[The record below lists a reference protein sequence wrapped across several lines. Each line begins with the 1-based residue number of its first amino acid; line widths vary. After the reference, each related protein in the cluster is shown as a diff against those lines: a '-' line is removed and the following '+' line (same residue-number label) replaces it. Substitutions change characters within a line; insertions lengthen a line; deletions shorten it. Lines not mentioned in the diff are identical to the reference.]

1 MLAALPLLRR
11 LLLPCLLLLIVP
23 VSTELVNTTVDD
35 TIGDPTGLSILT
47 FSPSGKW
54 SLGQDCPGCA
64 VHSGNTSN
72 TVNVSQVGDGT
83 WHDSTYHPNIAGD
96 PEHVVS
102 FSFVGSAVYAYNII
116 ANQLPFITTL
126 TNLTFSI
133 DGHIVGTYMHI
144 PENVTNTFEYGVL
157 VYANTSL
164 PYGRHVLAMSAAG
177 TNDSLILFD
186 YFIYT
191 QDSNESS
198 SALSGSSSTGS
209 ISLTSTTSLLATSL
223 AASGSSK
230 SSSPPLGAIIGGVVG
245 GVVGLVILGLVLILC
260 VRARRQEAA
269 RRPPPAAEKI
279 DPFVFGG
286 AQRHSGRRM
295 SRAPI
300 LPDLRLGRSRLM
312 PRGPGS
318 TTTTD
323 ASEYLL
329 HPGPS
334 ILPLP
339 PPSISFS
346 RAICDSHI

>member
-23 VSTELVNTTVDD
+23 VSTKLVNTTVDD

-54 SLGQDCPGCA
+54 SLGQDCPGCN
-64 VHSGNTSN
+64 VHSGNTSS
-72 TVNVSQVGDGT
+72 TVDVSQVLDGT
-83 WHDSTYHPNIAGD
+83 WHDTTYHPNIAGD
-96 PEHVVS
+96 SEHVVTLK
-102 FSFVGSAVYAYNII
+102 FTGSAVYAYNII
-116 ANQLPFITTL
+116 ANQIPFTTTL

-133 DGHIVGTYMHI
+133 DGDPVGTYVHI
-144 PENVTNTFEYGVL
+144 PENTTNTFEYGVL

-164 PYGRHVLAMSAAG
+164 PYTSHVFVMSAG
-177 TNDSLILFD
+177 GPNDSLVLFD
-186 YFIYT
+186 YLVYT
-191 QDSNESS
+191 QDSDNSS
-198 SALSGSSSTGS
+198 SALLSGSSSIGS
-209 ISLTSTTSLLATSL
+209 ISLPSTTSPLATSL

-339 PPSISFS
+339 PISFS